1 MATTK
6 DYGSL
11 VEVFR
16 GDLWEA
22 ELVKGFLAANGV
34 QAMTKDESVGLVT
47 GPYNSGGQVVVVLV
61 NHEEQVFA
69 EKIIREN
76 KPKLENR

>member
-1 MATTK
+1 MATTR

-11 VEVFR
+11 VEVSR

-34 QAMTKDESVGLVT
+34 QAMIKDETIGLVS
-47 GPYNSGGQVVVVLV
+47 GPYGNSGQGVVVLV

-76 KPKLENR
+76 KPRLNNR

>member
-22 ELVKGFLAANGV
+22 ELIKGFLAANGV
-34 QAMTKDESVGLVT
+34 QAMIKDETVGLIT
-47 GPYNSGGQVVVVLV
+47 APYGAIGHGVVVLV

-69 EKIIREN
+69 EKII
-76 KPKLENR
+76 KENRPRLKE

>member
-34 QAMTKDESVGLVT
+34 QSMTKDETVGLVT
-47 GPYNSGGQVVVVLV
+47 SPYNNGGQGVVVLV
-61 NHEEQVFA
+61 NHKEQVFA

-76 KPKLENR
+76 RPRLNNR

>member
-6 DYGSL
+6 AYGSL

-16 GDLWEA
+16 GSVWQP
-22 ELVKGFLAANGV
+22 ELVKRFVAATGV
-34 QAMTKDESVGLVT
+34 QSITKDETDRLVT
-47 GPYNSGGQVVVVLV
+47 SPYKHGGQGVVVLV

-76 KPKLENR
+76 KPRLNNR

>member
-34 QAMTKDESVGLVT
+34 QAMTKDESVSLVT
-47 GPYNSGGQVVVVLV
+47 GPYNSGGQGVVVLV

>member
-1 MATTK
+1 MAK
-6 DYGSL
+6 QIYDSL

-16 GDLWEA
+16 GSRWEA
-22 ELVKGFLAANGV
+22 ELVRGFLNANGV
-34 QAMTKDESVGLVT
+34 QSIIKDDTLGLVT
-47 GPYNSGGQVVVVLV
+47 GPYNNDGEGVAVLV

-76 KPKLENR
+76 KPRLNR

>member
-6 DYGSL
+6 NYDSL

-16 GDLWEA
+16 GDPWEA

-34 QAMTKDESVGLVT
+34 ESMIKDETLGLVT
-47 GPYNSGGQVVVVLV
+47 GAYFNGGAGAVVLV

-76 KPKLENR
+76 KPRLNNH

>member
-1 MATTK
+1 MATK

-22 ELVKGFLAANGV
+22 ELIKGFLAANGV
-34 QAMTKDESVGLVT
+34 QAMIKDETLGLVT
-47 GPYNSGGQVVVVLV
+47 TARRMNATGNV
-61 NHEEQVFA
+61 
-69 EKIIREN
+69 
-76 KPKLENR
+76 

>member
-1 MATTK
+1 
-6 DYGSL
+6 
-11 VEVFR
+11 
-16 GDLWEA
+16 
-22 ELVKGFLAANGV
+22 
-34 QAMTKDESVGLVT
+34 MTKDESVGLVT
-47 GPYNSGGQVVVVLV
+47 GPYNSGGQGVVVLV

>member
-1 MATTK
+1 MATN

-22 ELVKGFLAANGV
+22 EVVKGFLAANGV
-34 QAMTKDESVGLVT
+34 QAMIKDETLGLVT
-47 GPYNSGGQVVVVLV
+47 GPYMCGGNGYVVLV

-69 EKIIREN
+69 EKIIQ
-76 KPKLENR
+76 ENRPRLKEH

>member
-34 QAMTKDESVGLVT
+34 QAMTKDETVGIAS
-47 GPYNSGGQVVVVLV
+47 PYNNGGAGVVVLV

-76 KPKLENR
+76 KPRLNNR

>member
-1 MATTK
+1 MATK

-22 ELVKGFLAANGV
+22 ELIKGFLAANGV
-34 QAMTKDESVGLVT
+34 QAMTKDETLGVVT
-47 GPYNSGGQVVVVLV
+47 APYSNNGHGVVVLV

-69 EKIIREN
+69 EKII
-76 KPKLENR
+76 KENRPRLKE

>member
-34 QAMTKDESVGLVT
+34 QAMTKDETLGLVT
-47 GPYNSGGQVVVVLV
+47 GPYGNSGQGVVVLV

-69 EKIIREN
+69 EKIIQEN
-76 KPKLENR
+76 KPKLIRR